1 MLFSEIYGLADVK
14 QTLIKSVNSNHVAH
28 AQMFAGKK
36 GTANLALALAF
47 ATYIN
52 CEDKQGDDSCGKC
65 PSCTKMEK
73 HIHPDVQYV
82 YPNYKKS
89 GKEADSHKA
98 LLQKSWREFLINSPY
113 RTEHDWSQ
121 YITAENKQCIISVDD
136 GRGIKQ
142 FLSLKAFEAEYKIVI
157 IWMPERMNGSAAN
170 AILKNLEE
178 PPEKTLF
185 LLVTN
190 DVEQNITTIISRC
203 QTVVIP
209 AFTDEE
215 LGMYLS
221 DKMLLPQNEVE
232 QLSLLADGDLHEAI
246 RLHEK
251 GTEEGVE
258 EVFKEW
264 MRLCYGVQFEKMV
277 HQAEAFAKFS
287 KDTQKMLFQVGL
299 NMMRNI
305 LLMHGEVSDLVRAK
319 DDDKVFVEKFSA
331 VVTAQK
337 VEDIVPLLNEAY
349 FLLERN
355 VNPKMIYLDLSFSIT
370 KIFKTS

>member
-14 QTLIKSVNSNHVAH
+14 ETLIKSVNSNHVAH

-36 GTANLALALAF
+36 GSANLALALAY

-52 CEDKQGDDSCGKC
+52 CEDKQAEDSCGQC
-65 PSCTKMEK
+65 ASCVKMAK

-89 GKEADSHKA
+89 GKEADAHKA
-98 LLQKSWREFLINSPY
+98 LLQKSWREFLIDSPY

-121 YITAENKQCIISVDD
+121 TIAAENKQCIISVDD

-157 IWMPERMNGSAAN
+157 IWMPEKMNGSAAN

-178 PPEKTLF
+178 PPAKTLF

-203 QTVVIP
+203 QTVIIP
-209 AFTDEE
+209 SFSDDE

-221 DKMLLPQNEVE
+221 NKMLLPDNEVE
-232 QLSLLADGDLHEAI
+232 QLVLLADGNLHEAI

-251 GTEEGVE
+251 GTEEGLE
-258 EVFKEW
+258 EEFKEW
-264 MRLCYGVQFEKMV
+264 MRLCYGVQFEKLV
-277 HQAEAFAKFS
+277 HKADAFS
-287 KDTQKMLFQVGL
+287 KISKDSQKMLFQVGL

-305 LLMHGEVSDLVRAK
+305 LLTHGDVSDLVRAK
-319 DDDKVFVEKFSA
+319 EEDKVFVQKFSS
-331 VVTAQK
+331 VVTVQK

-355 VNPKMIYLDLSFSIT
+355 VNPKMLYLDLSFSIT
-370 KIFKTS
+370 KIFKS